1 MTLAYTCIERMKT
14 SLIFFFRGLVYLAA
28 HWAIG
33 IFLTCFCCIVVGA
46 AGRVYDFDLY
56 WEHSGR
62 WKKIN
67 VTLYI
72 HTENVLR

>member
-1 MTLAYTCIERMKT
+1 MTLVYSSIERTKT

-33 IFLTCFCCIVVGA
+33 IFSTCLYCIVVGA

-62 WKKIN
+62 GNKIN
-67 VTLYI
+67 ATLYI
-72 HTENVLR
+72 HIEKVLR

>member
-1 MTLAYTCIERMKT
+1 MTLVYSSIERMET
-14 SLIFFFRGLVYLAA
+14 SLIFFFRALVYLAA

-33 IFLTCFCCIVVGA
+33 IFSICLYSVVVGA

-62 WKKIN
+62 GKKIN
-67 VTLYI
+67 ATLYI
-72 HTENVLR
+72 HTERVLK